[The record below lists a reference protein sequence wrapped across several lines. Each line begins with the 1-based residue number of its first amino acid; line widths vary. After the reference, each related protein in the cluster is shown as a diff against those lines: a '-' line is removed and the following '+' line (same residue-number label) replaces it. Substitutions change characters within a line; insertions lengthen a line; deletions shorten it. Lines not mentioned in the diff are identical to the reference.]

1 MNQPIEPDHINVPTE
16 ALESLRLRL
25 TQVSHSLNTLQAQ
38 LHQPTLPPWSSLHNQ
53 FNVLLTQLV
62 SLSSTITHQSDIL
75 QQTVTFPLPAFPTAT
90 EAGLMATLLRKKILP
105 EVEEWCE
112 EVKQKALGVKIRT
125 VDQYGEWAAET
136 VEEAKQEYEWYGLMT
151 REEVD
156 NGVKPPVYVAP
167 EEEAGE
173 GAKLTIEQILQFT
186 CAGKMPTV
194 A

>member
-1 MNQPIEPDHINVPTE
+1 MNAPVEPDHMTIPTE

-25 TQVSHSLNTLQAQ
+25 TQVSHSLNTLQNQ
-38 LHQPTLPPWSSLHNQ
+38 LHQPTLPPWSSLHNH

-62 SLSSTITHQSDIL
+62 SLSSTITHQNDIL

-90 EAGLMATLLRKKILP
+90 EAGLLATLLRKKILP

-136 VEEAKQEYEWYGLMT
+136 VEDAKQEYEWYGIMT

-156 NGVKPPVYVAP
+156 NGVKPPVYAAA
-167 EEEAGE
+167 EEDTSGPTP
-173 GAKLTIEQILQFT
+173 LTIEQILQFT
-186 CAGKMPTV
+186 CAGKMP